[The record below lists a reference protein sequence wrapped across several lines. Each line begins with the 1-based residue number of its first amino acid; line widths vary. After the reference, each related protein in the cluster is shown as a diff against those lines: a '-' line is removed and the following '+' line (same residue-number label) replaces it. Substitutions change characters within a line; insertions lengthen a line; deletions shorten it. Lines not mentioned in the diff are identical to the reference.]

1 MTKVRLFVLLAV
13 VALVLFP
20 VMAVAQPPLP
30 CRFHGTVQLDGADVA
45 GNTTI
50 TATIGNDTYTTQT
63 PSVYGDST
71 YLLEIAPPE
80 GTSYADGTAIT
91 FMIGARTATQ
101 ASAWETGGNVE
112 LNLSS
117 GAATTPTDGGAI
129 TDVVVTTLAAGAS
142 ATVDYD
148 ATTGVLTLGIPAG
161 QTGAAGA
168 AGASGA
174 PGEAGEDAPGGVAIP
189 IVALV
194 IAIIAAGV
202 AVMSTRRRV

>member
-1 MTKVRLFVLLAV
+1 MTKLRLFVLLAV

-20 VMAVAQPPLP
+20 AMAVAQPPLP
-30 CRFHGTVQLDGADVA
+30 CRFHGTVQLFGEDVA

-63 PSVYGDST
+63 PSVYGAST
-71 YLLEIAPPE
+71 YLLEIAPEE
-80 GTSYADGTAIT
+80 GTQYTAGETIT
-91 FMIGARTATQ
+91 FMIGASAAAQT
-101 ASAWETGGNVE
+101 SAWETGGNIE
-112 LNLSS
+112 LNLSI
-117 GAATTPTDGGAI
+117 GEAPVDGVGAI
-129 TDVVVTTLAAGAS
+129 TSVEIVTLAAGAS
-142 ATVDYD
+142 ATADYD

-168 AGASGA
+168 AGATGA
-174 PGEAGEDAPGGVAIP
+174 QGDPGSDAPIALP

-202 AVMSTRRRV
+202 AMMSMRRRV